1 MFTGIVKGVG
11 EIVGVRKEGDSISI
25 DIRPEFEIKD
35 ISRGDSISIDGVC
48 LTVVDIAKGV
58 LRFDISSETLKR
70 STLKEIKRGNRV
82 NMEPAITLSTPLGG
96 HLVTGHVDCTAKI
109 VKKINRGRHWIY
121 VFEIPK
127 DISRYI
133 IEKGSIAVDGISLTI
148 NSCGENSFEV
158 NIIPETGEV
167 TNILK
172 KGVGDLVNI
181 ETDIIGKY
189 VEKFLTKS
197 NIHQSEG
204 ISEDTLKRYGY
215 L

>member
-25 DIRPEFEIKD
+25 DVRPEFEIKD

-58 LRFDISSETLKR
+58 LRFDISPETLKR
-70 STLKEIKRGNRV
+70 STLKDIKRGDRV

-127 DISRYI
+127 YISRYI

-158 NIIPETGEV
+158 NIIPETAKM

-172 KGVGDLVNI
+172 KDVGDLVNI

-189 VEKFLTKS
+189 VEKFLAKS